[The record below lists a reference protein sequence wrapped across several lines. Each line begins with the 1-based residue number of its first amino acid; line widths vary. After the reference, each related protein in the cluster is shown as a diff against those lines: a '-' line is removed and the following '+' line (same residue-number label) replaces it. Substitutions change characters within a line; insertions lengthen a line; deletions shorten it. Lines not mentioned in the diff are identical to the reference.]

1 MRIAI
6 MAFLYSTAARI
17 GEVVRLNR
25 KDIDWGNKEVIIY
38 GEKGKKERTEMPPV
52 KSVSPR
58 LSVKTN
64 KYGNTCP

>member
-1 MRIAI
+1 MEHLRCNAGCQRDIAI

-38 GEKGKKERTEMPPV
+38 GEKGKKGEIR
-52 KSVSPR
+52 SGISDR
-58 LSVKTN
+58 
-64 KYGNTCP
+64 